1 MENNE
6 KIEKSYLTKEELLK
20 ILETTDFICVE
31 QCKLDLITGFII
43 TEDDKIK
50 PLSKTIEFY

>member
-1 MENNE
+1 MKDNE

-20 ILETTDFICVE
+20 MLETIDFICVE
-31 QCKLDLITGFII
+31 QCKLDLITGFIT
-43 TEDDKIK
+43 TENDKIK